1 MAKENYDEVIDQKLS
16 ELYDVL
22 KALNTLKEKT
32 VAVRDVVSGLAEAGK
47 GRVAEIE
54 EAVGRLG
61 GEIDGRIAD
70 VGKSMDAVAT
80 RVNAAVESAG
90 KDRIDGI
97 RITAETFSK
106 SLSDLVQSANE
117 GTAKMSKVV
126 AELRGLPFVE
136 EMRSMREEGAKQNAE
151 LKAAIESVE
160 RTAKSV
166 LPELGTLGAKLG
178 TESQKLA
185 KAVSDASDRLS
196 SAIESVSA
204 TLKGVA
210 SGIETNRTE
219 ASEGFSRQEKQVKDG
234 IAKVTN
240 ATDQLAVQIREARES
255 LGKEIGEGAQRTLS
269 ALTETGERM
278 AESIGGLKSSL
289 ESSLLKVEDAI
300 SKEEAATRKRIT
312 ILGVMIIVAVVVV
325 GVLVAP
331 AGIAAWRAFMK

>member
-16 ELYDVL
+16 ELYEVL

-32 VAVRDVVSGLAEAGK
+32 VAVRDVVNGLADAGK
-47 GRVAEIE
+47 GRVMEIE

-61 GEIDGRIAD
+61 AGIDGRIAD

-80 RVNAAVESAG
+80 RVNAAVENVG
-90 KDRIDGI
+90 KERLESI
-97 RITAETFSK
+97 RVTAETFSK
-106 SLSDLVQSANE
+106 SLSDLVQAAND
-117 GTAKMSKVV
+117 GTAKMSKAV

-136 EMRSMREEGAKQNAE
+136 ELRSIREDGVKQTTE
-151 LKAAIESVE
+151 LKAAVESVE
-160 RTAKSV
+160 VTAKSV
-166 LPELGTLGAKLG
+166 LPELGTLGVKLG

-185 KAVSDASDRLS
+185 KAVSDASARLS
-196 SAIESVSA
+196 SAIESVSV
-204 TLKGVA
+204 TLNGVA

-219 ASEGFSRQEKQVKDG
+219 ASEVFSRQEKQAKDG

-240 ATDQLAVQIREARES
+240 STDQLAVQIREARES

-278 AESIGGLKSSL
+278 AESIGGSKSSL

-300 SKEEAATRKRIT
+300 SKEEVATRKRIT

-331 AGIAAWRAFMK
+331 VGIAAWRTLLK

>member
-16 ELYDVL
+16 ELYEVL

-32 VAVRDVVSGLAEAGK
+32 EAVRDVVNGLADAGK
-47 GRVAEIE
+47 GRVVEIE

-61 GEIDGRIAD
+61 AGIDARIAD

-80 RVNAAVESAG
+80 RVNSAVENVG
-90 KDRIDGI
+90 KERLESI

-106 SLSDLVQSANE
+106 SLSDLVQAAND
-117 GTAKMSKVV
+117 GTAKMSKAV

-136 EMRSMREEGAKQNAE
+136 ELRSIREDGVKQTSE
-151 LKAAIESVE
+151 LKAAVESVE
-160 RTAKSV
+160 ATAKSV
-166 LPELGTLGAKLG
+166 LPEFGTLGAQLG

-185 KAVSDASDRLS
+185 KLVSDASDRLS
-196 SAIESVSA
+196 SSIESLTGDIKKVQ
-204 TLKGVA
+204 
-210 SGIETNRTE
+210 SGIESNRAVLTE
-219 ASEGFSRQEKQVKDG
+219 ASVRQEKQIKDG
-234 IAKVTN
+234 VAKITS
-240 ATDQLAVQIREARES
+240 ATDQLDVQIREARES

-278 AESIGGLKSSL
+278 AESIEGLKSSL

-312 ILGVMIIVAVVVV
+312 ILGVVIIVAVVVV

-331 AGIAAWRAFMK
+331 VGIAAWWTLLK

>member
-16 ELYDVL
+16 ELYEVL

-32 VAVRDVVSGLAEAGK
+32 VAVRDVVNGLADAGR

-61 GEIDGRIAD
+61 EGIDGRIAD

-80 RVNAAVESAG
+80 RVNSAVENAG
-90 KDRIDGI
+90 KERLESI
-97 RITAETFSK
+97 RITAEAFSK
-106 SLSDLVQSANE
+106 SLSDLVQAANE
-117 GTAKMSKVV
+117 GTAKMSKAV

-136 EMRSMREEGAKQNAE
+136 ELRSIREDGAKQAAE
-151 LKAAIESVE
+151 LKAAVESVE
-160 RTAKSV
+160 ATAKSV
-166 LPELGTLGAKLG
+166 LPEFGTLGAKLG

-185 KAVSDASDRLS
+185 KLVSDASDRLS
-196 SAIESVSA
+196 SSIESLAGDIKKVQ
-204 TLKGVA
+204 
-210 SGIETNRTE
+210 SGIESNRAVLTE
-219 ASEGFSRQEKQVKDG
+219 ASVRQEKQIKDG
-234 IAKVTN
+234 VAEITS
-240 ATDQLAVQIREARES
+240 ATDQLDVQIREARES

-278 AESIGGLKSSL
+278 AESIGGLRSSL
-289 ESSLLKVEDAI
+289 ESSLLKVHDAI
-300 SKEEAATRKRIT
+300 SKEEEATRKRIT

-331 AGIAAWRAFMK
+331 VGIATWRTLLK

>member
-16 ELYDVL
+16 ELYEVL

-32 VAVRDVVSGLAEAGK
+32 EAVRDVVNGLADAGK
-47 GRVAEIE
+47 GRVVEIE

-61 GEIDGRIAD
+61 AGIDARIAD

-80 RVNAAVESAG
+80 RVNASVENVG
-90 KDRIDGI
+90 KERLESI

-106 SLSDLVQSANE
+106 SLSDLVQAAND
-117 GTAKMSKVV
+117 GTAKMSKAV

-136 EMRSMREEGAKQNAE
+136 ELRSIREDGVKQTSE
-151 LKAAIESVE
+151 LKAAVESVE
-160 RTAKSV
+160 VTAKSV
-166 LPELGTLGAKLG
+166 LPELGTLGVKLG

-185 KAVSDASDRLS
+185 KAVSDATDRLS
-196 SAIESVSA
+196 SAIETVSV

-240 ATDQLAVQIREARES
+240 STDQLAVQIREARES

-269 ALTETGERM
+269 ALTETGEGM

-289 ESSLLKVEDAI
+289 ESYLLKVEDAI

-331 AGIAAWRAFMK
+331 VGIAAWRAFMK

>member
-16 ELYDVL
+16 ELYEVL
-22 KALNTLKEKT
+22 KALNTLKEET
-32 VAVRDVVSGLAEAGK
+32 EAVRDVVNGLADAGK
-47 GRVAEIE
+47 GRVVEIE

-61 GEIDGRIAD
+61 AGIDARIAD

-80 RVNAAVESAG
+80 RVNAAVENVG
-90 KDRIDGI
+90 KERLESI
-97 RITAETFSK
+97 RVTAETFSK
-106 SLSDLVQSANE
+106 SLSDLVQAAND
-117 GTAKMSKVV
+117 GTAKMSKAV

-136 EMRSMREEGAKQNAE
+136 ELRSIREDGVKQTTE
-151 LKAAIESVE
+151 LKAAVASVE
-160 RTAKSV
+160 VTAKSV
-166 LPELGTLGAKLG
+166 LPELGTLGVKLG

-185 KAVSDASDRLS
+185 KAVSDATDRLS
-196 SAIESVSA
+196 SAIETVSV

-219 ASEGFSRQEKQVKDG
+219 ASEGFSRQENQVKDG
-234 IAKVTN
+234 VAKITS
-240 ATDQLAVQIREARES
+240 ATDQLDVQIREARES

-278 AESIGGLKSSL
+278 AESIEGLKSSL

-312 ILGVMIIVAVVVV
+312 ILGVVIIVAVVVV

-331 AGIAAWRAFMK
+331 VGIAAWRTFMK

>member
-16 ELYDVL
+16 ELYEVL

-32 VAVRDVVSGLAEAGK
+32 VAVRDVVNGLADAGR

-61 GEIDGRIAD
+61 EGIDGRIAD

-80 RVNAAVESAG
+80 RVNSAVENAG
-90 KDRIDGI
+90 KERLESI
-97 RITAETFSK
+97 RITAEAFSK
-106 SLSDLVQSANE
+106 SLSDLVQAANE
-117 GTAKMSKVV
+117 GTAKMSKAV

-136 EMRSMREEGAKQNAE
+136 ELRSIREDGAKQAAE
-151 LKAAIESVE
+151 LKAAVESVE
-160 RTAKSV
+160 ATAKSV
-166 LPELGTLGAKLG
+166 LPEFGTLGAKLG

-185 KAVSDASDRLS
+185 KLVSDASDRLS
-196 SAIESVSA
+196 SSIESLAGDIKKVQ
-204 TLKGVA
+204 
-210 SGIETNRTE
+210 SGIESNRAVLTE
-219 ASEGFSRQEKQVKDG
+219 ASVRQEKQIKDG
-234 IAKVTN
+234 VAKITS
-240 ATDQLAVQIREARES
+240 ATDQLDVQIREARES

-278 AESIGGLKSSL
+278 AESIGGLRSSL

>member
-1 MAKENYDEVIDQKLS
+1 MAKENYDEVIDQRLS
-16 ELYDVL
+16 ELYEVL

-32 VAVRDVVSGLAEAGK
+32 VAVRDVVNGLADAGK
-47 GRVAEIE
+47 GRVVEIE

-61 GEIDGRIAD
+61 AGIDGRIAD

-80 RVNAAVESAG
+80 RVNAAVENVG
-90 KDRIDGI
+90 KERLESI
-97 RITAETFSK
+97 RVTAETFSK
-106 SLSDLVQSANE
+106 SLSDLVQAAND
-117 GTAKMSKVV
+117 GTAKMSKAV

-136 EMRSMREEGAKQNAE
+136 ELRSIREDGVKQTTE
-151 LKAAIESVE
+151 LKAAVESVE
-160 RTAKSV
+160 VTAKSV
-166 LPELGTLGAKLG
+166 LPELGTLDVKLG

-185 KAVSDASDRLS
+185 KAVSDASARLS
-196 SAIESVSA
+196 SAIESVSV
-204 TLKGVA
+204 TLNGVA

-219 ASEGFSRQEKQVKDG
+219 ASEGFSRQEKQDKDG

-240 ATDQLAVQIREARES
+240 STDQLAVQIREARES

-278 AESIGGLKSSL
+278 AESIGGLKSFL

-331 AGIAAWRAFMK
+331 VGIAAWRTLLK

>member
-16 ELYDVL
+16 ELYEVL

-32 VAVRDVVSGLAEAGK
+32 EAVRDVVNGLADAGK
-47 GRVAEIE
+47 GRVVEIE
-54 EAVGRLG
+54 DAVGRLG
-61 GEIDGRIAD
+61 AGIDARIAD

-80 RVNAAVESAG
+80 RVNAAVENVG
-90 KDRIDGI
+90 KERLESI
-97 RITAETFSK
+97 RVTAETFSK
-106 SLSDLVQSANE
+106 SLSDLVQAAND
-117 GTAKMSKVV
+117 GTAKMSKAV

-136 EMRSMREEGAKQNAE
+136 ELRSIREDGVKQTTE
-151 LKAAIESVE
+151 LKAAVASVE
-160 RTAKSV
+160 VTAKSV
-166 LPELGTLGAKLG
+166 LPELGTLGVKLG

-185 KAVSDASDRLS
+185 KAVSDATDRLS
-196 SAIESVSA
+196 SAIETVSV

-219 ASEGFSRQEKQVKDG
+219 ASEGFSRQENQVKDG
-234 IAKVTN
+234 VAKITS
-240 ATDQLAVQIREARES
+240 ATDQLDVQIREARES

-278 AESIGGLKSSL
+278 AESIEGLKSSL

-312 ILGVMIIVAVVVV
+312 ILGVVIIVAVVVV

-331 AGIAAWRAFMK
+331 VGIAAWWTLLK